1 MSPAIYLSLLSV
13 AKPYRRAAVR
23 RYRVYLTL
31 GSRTSTLPSCVHA
44 NGPPA
49 HPCWDAERPAATR
62 GGRHLADSF
71 SGVRCSACGHLDSK
85 VVDSRQS
92 DDGGAIRRRRQCLAC
107 GQRFTTFERPEAATL
122 AVVKR
127 SGERQP
133 FDRGKVVAGV
143 RSAVKARPVGEGE
156 VVALA
161 AAVEDEMR
169 QVPGGEV
176 TSERVGRAVLER
188 LREVDAIAA
197 VRFAS
202 VYKGFDDLADFEHEL
217 TLLTKRT
224 APKRLTGG

>member
-1 MSPAIYLSLLSV
+1 
-13 AKPYRRAAVR
+13 
-23 RYRVYLTL
+23 
-31 GSRTSTLPSCVHA
+31 
-44 NGPPA
+44 
-49 HPCWDAERPAATR
+49 
-62 GGRHLADSF
+62 
-71 SGVRCSACGHLDSK
+71 
-85 VVDSRQS
+85 
-92 DDGGAIRRRRQCLAC
+92 
-107 GQRFTTFERPEAATL
+107 
-122 AVVKR
+122 
-127 SGERQP
+127 
-133 FDRGKVVAGV
+133 VAGV